1 MKLRSLF
8 VLAAL
13 GAASLLRAA
22 VPAQPTELTCDHMD
36 MWSEG
41 NETHAIC
48 TGHVVV
54 TGTNMKIVCDRLEL
68 IATRIGDKAAA
79 ALPTLEKFRY
89 LLATGHVAI
98 TQGSRGATCGKA
110 EVLPREDIVVLT
122 EDPVVVD
129 HATDF
134 IVAGEKI
141 TLRRGQER
149 AEVEKPRLTGPAIK
163 DLGFDRPAPP
173 AAPANDQPLIKVPGA
188 SPTPANPQ
196 K

>member
-1 MKLRSLF
+1 MKFRSLL
-8 VLAAL
+8 VLVAL
-13 GAASLLRAA
+13 AVAPLLRAV
-22 VPAQPTELTCDHMD
+22 VPPQPTDLTCDHVD

-41 NETHAIC
+41 SETHAIC
-48 TGHVVV
+48 TGHVIV

-68 IATRIGDKAAA
+68 IATRVGDKTAA

-89 LLATGHVAI
+89 LLATGHVAL
-98 TQGSRGATCGKA
+98 TQGARGATCGRA
-110 EVLPREDIVVLT
+110 EVLPREEVVVLT

-134 IVAGEKI
+134 VVAGEKI

-149 AEVEKPRLTGPAIK
+149 IEVEKPHLTGPAIK
-163 DLGFDRPAPP
+163 DLGFDRPKPATGETPP
-173 AAPANDQPLIKVPGA
+173 APK
-188 SPTPANPQ
+188 